1 MARPGIMYV
10 HVAAAA
16 AQLVAQGKNPTID
29 SVREALGGTGSK
41 STIAPLLKRWKAAHQ
56 DTVAHAELGLP
67 AELVLAL
74 KGVYETVQAQATLQ
88 VEQSEQ
94 THREATAVLQEQ
106 LQQVFSERDSL
117 LNAQTQQS
125 QALATAQARSQGLE
139 ETVQRQEI
147 TLVSLGSEKL
157 GLEQRLVDRV
167 AEIATLSQHLQQAQ
181 GQFEHYQASVAQQR
195 ADERQAA
202 EQRQQHLE
210 QELTELRQ
218 RLLAQQTHLGELH
231 AQEQRWAQDH
241 DRLQSTLHTSQES
254 LILSRSAQEQLARQL
269 AELKQ
274 IHQALEQ
281 RHVQDE
287 QCLAD
292 TRTKLA
298 VAERERRLLTDR
310 FTQAESQL
318 TELAREQQ
326 RLLQDN
332 AVLNSQLVELRT
344 LPPNPPLAS

>member
-1 MARPGIMYV
+1 MARAGVLYV
-10 HVAAAA
+10 QVANAAAR
-16 AQLVAQGKNPTID
+16 LVAEGKNPTID
-29 SVREALGGTGSK
+29 NVRTALGGTGSK
-41 STIAPLLKRWKAAHQ
+41 STLAPLLKRWKAAHPGPLAQ
-56 DTVAHAELGLP
+56 AEWGLP
-67 AELVLAL
+67 IELVLAL
-74 KGVYETVQAQATLQ
+74 KGIHEKVMAGAALQ

-181 GQFEHYQASVAQQR
+181 GQFEHYQAAVAQQR

-202 EQRQQHLE
+202 EQRQQRLE

-218 RLLAQQTHLGELH
+218 RLLAQQTRLGELQAREKH
-231 AQEQRWAQDH
+231 LAQDNDHLH
-241 DRLQSTLHTSQES
+241 DALHTSQES
-254 LILSRSAQEQLARQL
+254 LILSRSAQDQLARQL

-298 VAERERRLLTDR
+298 VTERERRLLTDR

>member
-10 HVAAAA
+10 HVAAA

-106 LQQVFSERDSL
+106 LQQVFSERDAL
-117 LNAQTQQS
+117 LNAQAQQS

-167 AEIATLSQHLQQAQ
+167 AEIATTNSSRKKPKCTMGPPKELSPRRRKMRKTDHGLWW
-181 GQFEHYQASVAQQR
+181 SVWVFVM
-195 ADERQAA
+195 
-202 EQRQQHLE
+202 
-210 QELTELRQ
+210 
-218 RLLAQQTHLGELH
+218 RLP
-231 AQEQRWAQDH
+231 
-241 DRLQSTLHTSQES
+241 SCM
-254 LILSRSAQEQLARQL
+254 
-269 AELKQ
+269 K
-274 IHQALEQ
+274 
-281 RHVQDE
+281 
-287 QCLAD
+287 
-292 TRTKLA
+292 
-298 VAERERRLLTDR
+298 VAEG
-310 FTQAESQL
+310 
-318 TELAREQQ
+318 
-326 RLLQDN
+326 
-332 AVLNSQLVELRT
+332 
-344 LPPNPPLAS
+344 LPGTRPSE

>member
-10 HVAAAA
+10 HVAAA

-29 SVREALGGTGSK
+29 SVRGALGGTGSK

-106 LQQVFSERDSL
+106 LQQVFSERDAL
-117 LNAQTQQS
+117 LNAQAQQS

-167 AEIATLSQHLQQAQ
+167 AEIAH
-181 GQFEHYQASVAQQR
+181 
-195 ADERQAA
+195 
-202 EQRQQHLE
+202 
-210 QELTELRQ
+210 
-218 RLLAQQTHLGELH
+218 
-231 AQEQRWAQDH
+231 
-241 DRLQSTLHTSQES
+241 
-254 LILSRSAQEQLARQL
+254 
-269 AELKQ
+269 
-274 IHQALEQ
+274 
-281 RHVQDE
+281 
-287 QCLAD
+287 
-292 TRTKLA
+292 
-298 VAERERRLLTDR
+298 
-310 FTQAESQL
+310 
-318 TELAREQQ
+318 
-326 RLLQDN
+326 
-332 AVLNSQLVELRT
+332 
-344 LPPNPPLAS
+344 